1 MRITSVRYQFALKVT
16 QEEQSRNNIFG
27 ISCMIHSCIT
37 SMYVENDIFEDLI
50 RNIFLTFSPSAK
62 PQKPLT
68 FNKHCT
74 FGYAECNK
82 RRPLIDG
89 ASVNVSLDRNTL
101 FLR

>member
-1 MRITSVRYQFALKVT
+1 MYNKYVCGKRHFQGFDT
-16 QEEQSRNNIFG
+16 QHF
-27 ISCMIHSCIT
+27 
-37 SMYVENDIFEDLI
+37 F
-50 RNIFLTFSPSAK
+50 PSAK

-89 ASVNVSLDRNTL
+89 ASVIVSLDRNTL
-101 FLR
+101 EVQIA